1 MPVWDDIRRSAESL
15 IDESSKLGRIA
26 KLKTQVKGLESELG
40 DKVYDLGTRCLDLHR
55 RNELHHTELEE
66 LFVEIRVLQ
75 REIKDRESEVDELTS
90 AWRAGSGGAK
100 PAAREACPDC
110 GGSIRDE
117 DRFCRHCGYD
127 LKGR

>member
-1 MPVWDDIRRSAESL
+1 MPVWDDIRKSAESL
-15 IDESSKLGRIA
+15 LDEGAKIPRFA
-26 KLKTQVKGLESELG
+26 KLSAQIKGLEGELG
-40 DKVYDLGTRCLDLHR
+40 DKVYDLGTRALDLHR

-75 REIKDRESEVDELTS
+75 REIKERHEELEALKFVRS
-90 AWRAGSGGAK
+90 ADGGRAAL
-100 PAAREACPDC
+100 REACPEC
-110 GGSIRDE
+110 GGTIRDD

>member
-15 IDESSKLGRIA
+15 IDDSSKQGRIL
-26 KLKTQVKGLESELG
+26 KLKMQVKGLESELG

-75 REIKDRESEVDELTS
+75 REIKEREEEAAELAS
-90 AWRAGSGGAK
+90 AWRTGGSGK
-100 PAAREACPDC
+100 PVTRDACPDC

>member
-1 MPVWDDIRRSAESL
+1 MPVWDDIRKSAESL
-15 IDESSKLGRIA
+15 LDEGSKIPKYA
-26 KLKTQVKGLESELG
+26 KLAAQIKGLENELG
-40 DKVYDLGTRCLDLHR
+40 DKVYDLGTRALDLHR

-75 REIKDRESEVDELTS
+75 REIKEREEELEALKL
-90 AWRAGSGGAK
+90 AWRAETGR
-100 PAAREACPDC
+100 AAVRESCPDC
-110 GGSIRDE
+110 GGVVRDE